1 MATTPAAIA
10 ERGLHRVL
18 GTWDLVLLNIAAIV
32 GLRWLST
39 AAQIGPSSL
48 VLWLLGM
55 LCFFIPTA
63 LAVLELSS
71 RVPGEG
77 GLYLWAKAAFG
88 DLHGFVAGWTY
99 WVSNLVFLPSSLLFG
114 AGIALHVGGD
124 SWLGLAGD
132 ARWNLAYCLVV
143 LWFATGLGI
152 LGMERAK
159 WLQNIG
165 GLAIWTAAAMVLGA
179 GAWAGFH
186 YGPATV
192 ITPTNL
198 MPDFTQLATFST
210 LASMALAFAGL
221 ELGPILG
228 GEMRDARRQIPRATL
243 VSCVLVTTIYICGTL
258 ALLIALPAGTIDVIA
273 GIPQA
278 LAAVGARIGIP
289 QFGAVTALLM
299 TLASIGAIS
308 AWISG
313 TTRLPFVVGVD
324 RYLPAAL
331 ARLHPVHGTPHVSL
345 LVQGVICTLVLM
357 AAVSG
362 STIKEAFVILLD
374 MTIITSLLPL
384 LYIFAAYPLLRHRAA
399 GRNAGITLSP
409 GGALVCWVAG
419 FTGFA
424 TTALAI
430 VTSMIPPAG
439 STNPGLFVFKVVGGS
454 VLLISVGLL
463 FYRRGRRQI
472 ALAA

>member
-1 MATTPAAIA
+1 MATIPATPA
-10 ERGLHRVL
+10 EPGLHRVL
-18 GTWDLVLLNIAAIV
+18 GTSDLVLLNIAAIV

-55 LCFFIPTA
+55 LCFFVPTA

-71 RVPGEG
+71 RLPGEG

-99 WVSNLVFLPSSLLFG
+99 WISNLVFLPSSLLFG
-114 AGIALHVGGD
+114 AGIVLHVGGD

-132 ARWNLAYCLVV
+132 ARWNLGYGLVV

-159 WLQNIG
+159 WLQNLG
-165 GLAIWTAAAMVLGA
+165 GLAIWIAAAMVLGA
-179 GAWAGFH
+179 GAWAGFL

-192 ITPTNL
+192 ITPASL
-198 MPDFTQLATFST
+198 MPDFTQLSTFST
-210 LASMALAFAGL
+210 LASIALAFVGL

-243 VSCVLVTTIYICGTL
+243 VSCVLVTTIYLCGTV
-258 ALLIALPAGTIDVIA
+258 ALLIAIPAGTIDAIA

-278 LAAVGARIGIP
+278 LSAVGARLGIP
-289 QFGAVTALLM
+289 QFGVVTALLM
-299 TLASIGAIS
+299 TLANIGAIS

-331 ARLHPVHGTPHVSL
+331 ARLHPVHGTPHISL
-345 LVQGVICTLVLM
+345 LVQGVICSLVLM
-357 AAVSG
+357 LAVSG
-362 STIKEAFVILLD
+362 STVKEAFVILLD
-374 MTIITSLLPL
+374 MTIITAMMPL
-384 LYIFAAYPLLRHRAA
+384 LYIVAAYPILRHRAA
-399 GRNAGITLSP
+399 GRNAGVTLSP
-409 GGALVCWVAG
+409 GGPLICWLAG
-419 FTGFA
+419 FSGFA

-430 VTSMIPPAG
+430 VTSMIPPTG
-439 STNPGLFVFKVVGGS
+439 STNPGLFVAKVVGGS
-454 VLLISVGLL
+454 ALLIGVGLV
-463 FYRRGRRQI
+463 FYRRGRLQI
-472 ALAA
+472 ARTA